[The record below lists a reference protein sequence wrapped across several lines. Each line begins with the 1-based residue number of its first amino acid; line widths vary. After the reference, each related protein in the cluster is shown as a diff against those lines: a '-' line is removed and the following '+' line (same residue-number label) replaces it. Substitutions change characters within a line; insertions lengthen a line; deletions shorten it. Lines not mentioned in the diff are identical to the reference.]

1 LQKHCRLDEI
11 SLPRHG
17 GRVDEAAE
25 KLGVDP
31 QSIIDFSANMNPLAP
46 PESLDRLLKEGMN
59 SLGLYPDYR
68 YKKFRE
74 AVVEFLDK
82 ENGVSLDLKNVIPG
96 NGSAEIFRLALQALV
111 AGGGER
117 VLVPF
122 PTFSEYAS
130 QAQLVGLKVDRVEY
144 EDLFACK
151 QKELSGYEMV
161 FLCNPNNPT
170 GVLREKDL
178 LLDFVSRCLDVDTF
192 VLLDEAFI
200 ELSDPG
206 ESLVESKKRFPN
218 LVIVRSLTKVF
229 TIPGLRIGYAIATG
243 KLRDRMEKLRLPWN
257 LNCFASFVGSDF
269 LKNERNLLE
278 SSREFIDKEREWL
291 YQKLGQLGFSVS
303 NSSTNFLLF
312 NTKDVGVPAP
322 DLVNQCLDHNVLIR
336 NADSFYGL
344 DEWYVRVAVKQGE
357 ENKKLIEALTQS
369 IG

>member
-1 LQKHCRLDEI
+1 MQKPCHLDEI

-25 KLGVDP
+25 KRGIDP
-31 QSIIDFSANMNPLAP
+31 KTIIDFSANMNPLPP
-46 PESLDRLLKEGMN
+46 PESLEQLLSQGMN

-74 AVVEFLDK
+74 AVVDFLYK
-82 ENGVSLDLKNVIPG
+82 ENGITLNLENVIPG
-96 NGSAEIFRLALQALV
+96 NGSAEIFRLALEAV
-111 AGGGER
+111 YASGGGR

-130 QAQLVGLKVDRVEY
+130 QAGLVGLKVDRVEY
-144 EDLFACK
+144 EDLFACT
-151 QKELSGYEMV
+151 QEELSGYDMV

-178 LLDFVSRCLDVDTF
+178 LLDFVSRCLDVDTS

-200 ELSDPG
+200 ELSDPDK
-206 ESLVESKKRFPN
+206 SLVESKKRFPN
-218 LVIVRSLTKVF
+218 LVIVRSLTKAF
-229 TIPGLRIGYAIATG
+229 TIPGLRIGYALVTG

-257 LNCFASFVGSDF
+257 LNCFASLVGSDF
-269 LKNERNLLE
+269 LENERNLLE
-278 SSREFIDKEREWL
+278 RSRKFIRKEREWL
-291 YQKLGQLGFSVS
+291 YKKLSELGFSAY

-312 NTKDVGVPAP
+312 NTRDVGVAAP
-322 DLVNQCLDHNVLIR
+322 DLVNRCLDHNVLIR

-344 DEWYVRVAVKQGE
+344 DEWYVRVAVKQRE
-357 ENKKLIEALTQS
+357 ENRKLIEALTQS